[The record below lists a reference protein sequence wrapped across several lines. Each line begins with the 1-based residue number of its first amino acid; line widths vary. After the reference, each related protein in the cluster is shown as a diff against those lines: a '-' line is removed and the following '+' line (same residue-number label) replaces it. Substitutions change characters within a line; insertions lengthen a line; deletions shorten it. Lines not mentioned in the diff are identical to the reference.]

1 MRDWRD
7 SGHLAPD
14 GFHPTSVRVVNPD
27 LTLLAGWLEPFDESD
42 AILMSVTPSGIET
55 LFEEPGKLLAV
66 DVAGDSAIWV
76 LWSDLVPE
84 GEGSDFGV
92 FLSCDG
98 GRTWNEGFTIHASSV
113 TRLLAVS
120 EKEAWLLG
128 SDTLLR
134 TTDGGARWLPVDAP
148 GTRNGID
155 ERLAINGK
163 ATLILGDHGIMA
175 TTNGGAQW
183 EIIDAGDTRVTAVDG
198 GAFMAR
204 SGTQMKLGTRRDG
217 KLAWLGTFSHDAT
230 PVRLVAEGN
239 SLRFLGLPS
248 FPQENPGVFYF
259 ATTNAGQDWDVRL
272 LPGRVI
278 EGSSDLRS
286 EGGALV
292 SPRGEVFL
300 L

>member
-1 MRDWRD
+1 LKDWRD
-7 SGHLAPD
+7 SGHLAPE
-14 GFHPTSVRVVNPD
+14 GFHPTSVRVVNPE
-27 LTLLAGWLEPFDESD
+27 LTLLAGWIEPFDESD
-42 AILMSVTPSGIET
+42 AILLSVTPSGMDT

-66 DVAGDSAIWV
+66 DVADDSAIWV
-76 LWSDLVPE
+76 LWSDLAPDR
-84 GEGSDFGV
+84 EGSDYGV

-98 GRTWNEGFTIHASSV
+98 GRTWNEGFTIQASSV

-120 EKEAWLLG
+120 ATEAWLLG

-134 TTDGGARWLPVDAP
+134 TTDGGARWSPVEAP
-148 GTRNGID
+148 GTRNAID
-155 ERLAINGK
+155 ERLAINGR
-163 ATLILGDHGIMA
+163 AVLILGDHGIMA

-183 EIIDAGDTRVTAVDG
+183 EIIDTGDTRATAVDG
-198 GAFMAR
+198 GAFMVR
-204 SGTQMKLGTRRDG
+204 SDRQMKLGTRRNG

-230 PVRLVAEGN
+230 PVRLVAEGS
-239 SLRFLGLPS
+239 SLRFLALPS
-248 FPQENPGVFYF
+248 FPEEKPGVFYF

-286 EGGALV
+286 EGGATV
-292 SPRGEVFL
+292 SADGTIYL